1 MPVSDWR
8 VPAAYAHATS
18 IPAAGLAWEYL
29 RRDDDYRRDFD
40 RMRRQ
45 PRHDAETRSAFSDL
59 WGLRFRGGPGPA
71 RRSRR
76 DLLDARAPA

>member
-1 MPVSDWR
+1 MPSSDWR
-8 VPAAYAHATS
+8 SPAAYGHAQS

-29 RRDDDYRRDFD
+29 RRDDDYRRDFQ
-40 RMRRQ
+40 RLKRI
-45 PRHDAETRSAFSDL
+45 PHHDTEARTAFSNR

-76 DLLDARAPA
+76 ALLDARASA